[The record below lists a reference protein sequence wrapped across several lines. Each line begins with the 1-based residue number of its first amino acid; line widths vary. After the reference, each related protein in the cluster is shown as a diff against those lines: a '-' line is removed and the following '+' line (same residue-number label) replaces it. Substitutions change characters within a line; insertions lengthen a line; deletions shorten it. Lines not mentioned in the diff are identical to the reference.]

1 MFFKK
6 SHKEEAAFKD
16 KLNSIIADSEVQKN
30 SKLVELL
37 QNAVKKAEKHESI
50 QSIASNLSL
59 SLKSNFSET
68 ELPAPVVDLQLKI
81 ERYAAVGA
89 NGVVSGVFNW

>member
-6 SHKEEAAFKD
+6 SHKEERVFKE
-16 KLNSIIADSEVQKN
+16 KLNSIIAESEVQKN

-37 QNAVKKAEKHESI
+37 QNAVQKVDKHESI

-59 SLKSNFSET
+59 SLKSNFSEDG
-68 ELPAPVVDLQLKI
+68 LPASVIDLQFKL
-81 ERYAAVGA
+81 ERYAALGA
-89 NGVVSGVFNW
+89 NGVVAGVFNW

>member
-6 SHKEEAAFKD
+6 SHKEEAAAFKD

-59 SLKSNFSET
+59 NLKSNFSKT
-68 ELPAPVVDLQLKI
+68 ELPAPVVDL
-81 ERYAAVGA
+81 
-89 NGVVSGVFNW
+89 